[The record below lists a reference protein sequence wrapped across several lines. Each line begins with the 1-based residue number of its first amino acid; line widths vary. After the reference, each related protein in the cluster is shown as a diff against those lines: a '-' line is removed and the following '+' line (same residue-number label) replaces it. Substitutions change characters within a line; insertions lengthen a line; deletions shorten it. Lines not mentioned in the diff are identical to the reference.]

1 MDHWGDTPRWEYRGP
16 DENKRMTLWMVQL
29 ATTEVRFFL
38 EHHNARE
45 FAATQ
50 QGSHIP
56 RCIVFIVRDP

>member
-1 MDHWGDTPRWEYRGP
+1 MDHWGDTPRWVHRGT
-16 DENKRMTLWMVQL
+16 DKRMTLWMVQL

-50 QGSHIP
+50 QGSPEP

>member
-1 MDHWGDTPRWEYRGP
+1 MDHWGDTPRWVHRGP
-16 DENKRMTLWMVQL
+16 DKRLTLWLVEL
-29 ATTEVRFFL
+29 DTTEVRFFR

-56 RCIVFIVRDP
+56 RCIEFVVRDP